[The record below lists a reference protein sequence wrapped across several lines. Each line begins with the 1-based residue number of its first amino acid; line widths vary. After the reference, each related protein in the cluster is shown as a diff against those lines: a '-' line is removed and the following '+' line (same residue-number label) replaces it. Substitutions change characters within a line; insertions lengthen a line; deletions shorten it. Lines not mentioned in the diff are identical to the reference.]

1 MKRGI
6 GVAGTITVDYHK
18 IIDKYVEKGM
28 LSNILSNTRGAGG
41 CVTNTLIDLAKI
53 CNTIPLYAYGGIGND
68 ENGQFVLKLL
78 KENGI
83 NTRGI
88 KVYDDESTAFTDCMI
103 VESTGER
110 TFFHAKG
117 ANRCFSY
124 EDIDFDSINTDI
136 FHMGYALLM
145 EPFDRE
151 DEKYGTV
158 MARTLAKIQEK
169 GVKTSIDMIST
180 ENDRYSEIV
189 QASLKY
195 CNYVIINEIEAGKA
209 VNIDPYGSDGKPDG
223 NTIRKICEKILTS
236 GVRELVVIHAPQG
249 GWAMDSSMNFT
260 YVPSLKLP
268 PGYIKGNVGAG
279 DAFCAGLLY
288 SIYIGQSVEEALK
301 IACATAACS
310 LSEVDS
316 TSGIKNIEE
325 IIKLYEKYNAC

>member
-18 IIDKYVEKGM
+18 IIDRYVEKGM
-28 LSNILSNTRGAGG
+28 LCNILSNTRGAGG
-41 CVTNTLIDLAKI
+41 CVTNTLIGLAKI
-53 CNTIPLYAYGGIGND
+53 SNTIPLYAYGGIGHD
-68 ENGQFVLKLL
+68 ENGQFVLKML

-88 KVYDDESTAFTDCMI
+88 KIYDDELTAFTDCMT

-124 EDIDFDSINTDI
+124 DDIDFDSINTDI

-145 EPFDRE
+145 EPFDRY
-151 DEKYGTV
+151 DRKYGTV
-158 MARTLAKIQEK
+158 MAKSLAEVQAK

-180 ENDRYSEIV
+180 DNDRYSEIA

-195 CNYVIINEIEAGKA
+195 CNYVIINEIEAGKT
-209 VNIDPYGSDGKPDG
+209 VDIDPYGIDGKLDV
-223 NTIRKICEKILTS
+223 NLIRKICEKIFAF
-236 GVRELVVIHAPQG
+236 GVKELVVIHAPQG
-249 GWAMDSSMNFT
+249 GWAMDSNMNFA
-260 YVPSLKLP
+260 YVPSLNLP
-268 PGYIKGNVGAG
+268 SGYIKGNVGAG
-279 DAFCAGLLY
+279 DAFCAGMLY
-288 SIYIGQSVEEALK
+288 SIYRGLSVEESLK
-301 IACATAACS
+301 IACAAAACS

-316 TSGIKNIEE
+316 VSGIKNIEG
-325 IIKLYEKYNAC
+325 IIKLYEKYKAC